1 MFNDS
6 LVIFQKELKRIF
18 TDRRLL
24 VMIIVVPLVMLPLMY
39 SIMAKVGK
47 SRAKDISE
55 YTSQIYVCEGE
66 QTDPLVMNRFMDGL
80 KSQNSKIISISR
92 DDMGAIKK
100 LIEEKQVQL
109 LISFPNN
116 IEKDLAIYKPFD
128 MHIFYNTTSDY
139 SEHALRKVKDLF
151 DKISK
156 EIIQERIA
164 DKGLSENI
172 LKPLTIN
179 DTLTKEE
186 VNLAKEGSKAGKIL
200 GIMLPF
206 FLLIYLFANAMQV
219 GLDIVAGEKE
229 RGTLAILLVN
239 RVDRLSIVLGKLF
252 AVMIAAFA
260 GAASSV
266 IGLIIASR
274 FFLSMFGSSSAQMKG
289 YAMDTQSIIQFA
301 IVVIPLAILLVSIVL
316 LVSTYAKNPK
326 EGQGMI
332 MPVYIAVM
340 IMGISTMQMGD
351 IPPEWMRVTPV
362 FNSLIA
368 LKDIFIQ
375 DVEWENVLLTLST
388 NIVLAAIII
397 YVIMNMFKNEKIL
410 FRI

>member
-66 QTDPLVMNRFMDGL
+66 QTDPLAMNRFMDGL

-179 DTLTKEE
+179 ETLTKEE

-239 RVDRLSIVLGKLF
+239 QVDRLSIVLGKLF

-375 DVEWENVLLTLST
+375 DVEWGNVLLTLST